1 MKSGKLQIALL
12 LTLLFGAGMIAKA
25 QDKKTAVSNDQAWL
39 QKFVG
44 KWSANVTTTD
54 DKKQSFTIIGH
65 LDFKPVA
72 DGGGV
77 YCTDSFDDAKLGKYR
92 GSYLMGYDVY
102 EKKLHFYA
110 VTNKGVAHDHACTW
124 KSADHFYAE
133 FNGIRDGKS
142 FKEMID
148 LVFKDKNTLEY
159 SEVDF
164 LDGNI
169 VETDKG
175 TFKKAQ

>member
-1 MKSGKLQIALL
+1 MKSGRLQIALL
-12 LTLLFGAGMIAKA
+12 FVLVFAAGMTAKA
-25 QDKKTAVSNDQAWL
+25 QAQKTAVPNDQAWL

-44 KWSANVTTTD
+44 KWTANVETTD
-54 DKKQSFTIIGH
+54 DKKQAFTIVAH
-65 LDFKPVA
+65 LDFKSIG
-72 DGGGV
+72 DGAGV
-77 YCTDSFDDAKLGKYR
+77 YGIDSFDDAKLGKYK
-92 GSYLMGYDVY
+92 GSYLMGYDIY

-110 VTNKGVAHDHACTW
+110 VTNMGVAHDHACTW

-133 FNGIRDGKS
+133 FNGIRDGKP

-148 LVFKDKNTLEY
+148 LIFKDKNTLEF